1 MIDNIEG
8 LRVTI
13 NPSLSDRLYT
23 LSVEYS
29 TSVDT
34 LANLAVKRLIE
45 DIDFHRKL
53 RSSITNPE

>member
-53 RSSITNPE
+53 RSNKINPE